1 MIMPLFRIPVVAL
14 IIFAITLPALAGNK
28 KLEGRW
34 ALNVTIPVSAVDNT
48 KRTFAINLDVSPRG
62 ESLHGRMT
70 ITDDTGHT
78 VAGVYRQNG
87 KKVSITYELPCDGS
101 DPNAFGSVVLK
112 GKVKDGGRP
121 FKGKVVVM
129 WDTSNEHNPA
139 LYDTSNGSF
148 SGTRM

>member
-1 MIMPLFRIPVVAL
+1 MALLRILVAT
-14 IIFAITLPALAGNK
+14 ITIAAITVPAFAGNK

-34 ALNVTIPVSAVDNT
+34 ALNVTIPVSAVDNA
-48 KRTFAINLDVSPRG
+48 KRTFVINLDVSPRG

-70 ITDDTGHT
+70 VTDETGHT
-78 VAGVYRQNG
+78 VSGVYRQNG

-101 DPNAFGSVVLK
+101 DPNACGSLVLK
-112 GKVKDGGRP
+112 GKVKGGGNT

-129 WDTSNEHNPA
+129 WDTPDEQNPA